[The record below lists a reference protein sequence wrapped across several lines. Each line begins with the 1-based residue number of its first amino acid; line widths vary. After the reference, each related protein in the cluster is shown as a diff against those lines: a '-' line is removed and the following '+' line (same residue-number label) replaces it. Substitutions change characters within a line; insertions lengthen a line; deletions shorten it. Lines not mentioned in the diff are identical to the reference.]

1 MGGKREVTLNR
12 VLSHS
17 LSLSHTCAHTL
28 SLSLKH
34 TRLCIYV
41 NAMSGKNWAA
51 VVPNC
56 PELPALWKA
65 LE

>member
-1 MGGKREVTLNR
+1 
-12 VLSHS
+12 
-17 LSLSHTCAHTL
+17 
-28 SLSLKH
+28 
-34 TRLCIYV
+34 
-41 NAMSGKNWAA
+41 MSGKNWAA